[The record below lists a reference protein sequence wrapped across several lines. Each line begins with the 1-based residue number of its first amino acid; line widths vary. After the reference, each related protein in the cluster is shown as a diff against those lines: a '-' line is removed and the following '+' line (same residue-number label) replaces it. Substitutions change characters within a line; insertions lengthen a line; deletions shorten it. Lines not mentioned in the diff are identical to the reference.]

1 MNPDIGWAPEGGPH
15 PAPADRLRGRSIL
28 VTGAAQGIGRA
39 IACLF
44 AAEGAKLALVDNNA
58 AGLAAVAEE
67 TDGLAIVC
75 DLRDPAQ
82 VTAAVEAAIRGMARL
97 DGLVNAAGI
106 HAAGS
111 ITETTLEKWR
121 EVMAV
126 NLDAPFLICREA
138 VPHLR
143 DANAATIINISSGV
157 GLSPFAERSAYAT
170 SKGALITLGKV
181 LAMELAP
188 RIRVNTI
195 CPGLIDTPM
204 TAALPRHNSNP
215 DAMKRYA
222 LQRLGRD
229 VEVAQAA
236 LFLSSTASS
245 FITGITMAVVGGR
258 TFH

>member
-1 MNPDIGWAPEGGPH
+1 MSAASQWMPEGGPLPT
-15 PAPADRLRGRSIL
+15 PAERLRGRSVL

-44 AAEGAKLALVDNNA
+44 AAEGAKIALLDCNEAALAE
-58 AGLAAVAEE
+58 VAEE
-67 TDGLAIVC
+67 TGGVAVRC
-75 DLRDPAQ
+75 DLRYPDEI
-82 VTAAVEAAIRGMARL
+82 VAAIADVIHRTGGL
-97 DGLVNAAGI
+97 DGLVNAAGV

-111 ITETTLEKWR
+111 ITDTTLEKWR

-126 NLDAPFLICREA
+126 NLDAPFLLCRE
-138 VPHLR
+138 VLPHLR
-143 DANAATIINISSGV
+143 AAGAATIVNISSGV
-157 GLSPFAERSAYAT
+157 GLSPFAERAAYAT
-170 SKGALITLGKV
+170 SKGGLITLGKV

-204 TAALPRHNSNP
+204 VAALPLHNSNP
-215 DAMKRYA
+215 DLLKRYA

-245 FITGITMAVVGGR
+245 FVTGITMAVDGGR